1 MPPGGALPVAAKII
15 GSLAFAVAPALG
27 IAALAGVGATYGYR
41 AVLRGALR
49 KGRDAL
55 DQALAALQ
63 KNLDSQALF
72 GELPLPPALPP
83 RKSGD
88 DVALIAA
95 ITTIT

>member
-15 GSLAFAVAPALG
+15 DSLASAVAPALG
-27 IAALAGVGATYGYR
+27 IAALAGVGAMYGYR

-49 KGRDAL
+49 KGQLAL
-55 DQALAALQ
+55 EQALGALQ
-63 KNLDSQALF
+63 QNLDSQALF

-88 DVALIAA
+88 DAALIAA